1 MTLFRF
7 TLTAALALTL
17 SAPAAAQPAAQTIQ
31 LYSFG
36 YTPNVI
42 RLAAGRPVTLTF
54 VNTASGGHNFSAPSF
69 FANTRIVSGSAP
81 NGVVEVGAAVA
92 QHHADPARRQLQG
105 SLHPH
110 ISPPAGDART
120 DRGQLTPLNRA
131 R

>member
-81 NGVVEVGAAVA
+81 NGVVEVGARQSRSITLIPRAGSYKVRCT
-92 QHHADPARRQLQG
+92 HTFHRQLG
-105 SLHPH
+105 M
-110 ISPPAGDART
+110 
-120 DRGQLTPLNRA
+120 RGQIVVN
-131 R
+131 

>member
-81 NGVVEVGAAVA
+81 NGVVEVGARQSRSITLIPRAGSYKVRCT
-92 QHHADPARRQLQG
+92 HTFHRQLG
-105 SLHPH
+105 M
-110 ISPPAGDART
+110 
-120 DRGQLTPLNRA
+120 RGQIVVS
-131 R
+131 